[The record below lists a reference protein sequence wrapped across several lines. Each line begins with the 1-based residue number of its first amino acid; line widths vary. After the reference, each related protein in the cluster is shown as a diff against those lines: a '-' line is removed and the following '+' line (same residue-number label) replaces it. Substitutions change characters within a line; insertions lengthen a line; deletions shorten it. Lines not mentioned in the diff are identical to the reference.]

1 MLGGEAPLAE
11 TSGGLDLLGVRR
23 LDQSIEA
30 SLVVGI
36 TTISLRGRYLSILR
50 WALRASEVDAHPLAI
65 TSAFGELVYSV
76 LIHRYPTGRAEFG
89 APCSHFG
96 LTRPERATSVGI
108 ACRQRSSD
116 FFRRSMVPASKSVAK
131 IGCLAET

>member
-1 MLGGEAPLAE
+1 MNVGWGSPPAE

-76 LIHRYPTGRAEFG
+76 LIHRHPTRRADFG
-89 APCSHFG
+89 APSGHFG
-96 LTRPERATSVGI
+96 LTGPERVTVSWH
-108 ACRQRSSD
+108 CLS
-116 FFRRSMVPASKSVAK
+116 PALV
-131 IGCLAET
+131 